1 MLRFTSSNCLPVSV
15 VTPGYGGAVVLLF
28 ATTTLLQF
36 SSTILLSDL
45 ELGQLPGL
53 AANHSATYDFVY
65 TGHGQ
70 PYPDG
75 NTLNVSHGF
84 YSYTG
89 GVTYPIQ
96 LRIPTW
102 SRNPP
107 AFPAFA
113 EYSKPVSSPEGV
125 DDTGVLLRA
134 FLPFADAQS
143 RESIRNYSGIAQVLD
158 SRVR

>member
-1 MLRFTSSNCLPVSV
+1 MT
-15 VTPGYGGAVVLLF
+15 GYSTTILLLF
-28 ATTTLLQF
+28 ATTTVLQF

-45 ELGQLPGL
+45 QLGQLPSL
-53 AANHSATYDFVY
+53 VANRSASYDFVY
-65 TGHGQ
+65 DAHGH
-70 PYPDG
+70 PFINA
-75 NTLNVSHGF
+75 NTANLTFG
-84 YSYTG
+84 YSQYTG
-89 GVTYPIQ
+89 PVTYPLQ

-113 EYSKPVSSPEGV
+113 EYSRPISSPEGV

-143 RESIRNYSGIAQVLD
+143 RESIRNYSGVAHVLD
-158 SRVR
+158 SRVC